1 MGNSV
6 VIIASHRG
14 ELKLGLVSR
23 VRILPAAISG
33 LLEAAAAAI
42 GCLMTNP
49 IGGLAA
55 AIAVMLTT
63 AATLSSQA
71 AVVLSIFQSST
82 RIKASFKTKI
92 IYLNVSCSVTR
103 EKGLYLLSVRYLFGD
118 ILIF

>member
-1 MGNSV
+1 MCQCARNLFAIVQNLSHLSIGVGNSV

-23 VRILPAAISG
+23 IRILAAAISG
-33 LLEAAAAAI
+33 LMKAAAAI
-42 GCLMTNP
+42 GCLMANP

-71 AVVLSIFQSST
+71 AVVLSILQSS
-82 RIKASFKTKI
+82 A
-92 IYLNVSCSVTR
+92 
-103 EKGLYLLSVRYLFGD
+103 
-118 ILIF
+118 

>member
-1 MGNSV
+1 MCQCARNLFAIVQNLSHLSIGVGNSV

-23 VRILPAAISG
+23 IRILAAAISG

-42 GCLMTNP
+42 GCLMANP

-71 AVVLSIFQSST
+71 AVVLSILQSS
-82 RIKASFKTKI
+82 A
-92 IYLNVSCSVTR
+92 
-103 EKGLYLLSVRYLFGD
+103 
-118 ILIF
+118 

>member
-1 MGNSV
+1 MCQCARNLFAIVQNLSHLSIGVGNSI

-23 VRILPAAISG
+23 VRILAAAVSG
-33 LLEAAAAAI
+33 LLEAAAAI
-42 GCLMTNP
+42 GCLMANP

-71 AVVLSIFQSST
+71 AVVLSILQSS
-82 RIKASFKTKI
+82 A
-92 IYLNVSCSVTR
+92 
-103 EKGLYLLSVRYLFGD
+103 
-118 ILIF
+118 

>member
-1 MGNSV
+1 VQNLSHLSIGVGNSV

-33 LLEAAAAAI
+33 LLEAAAAI
-42 GCLMTNP
+42 GCLMANP
-49 IGGLAA
+49 IGRLSA

-71 AVVLSIFQSST
+71 AVVLSILQSSA
-82 RIKASFKTKI
+82 RSKAS
-92 IYLNVSCSVTR
+92 LVV
-103 EKGLYLLSVRYLFGD
+103 
-118 ILIF
+118 